1 MSSLGKLIVKG
12 WAFQADMAAFRDL
25 QYCKTDLIAAKGIV
39 FCKYTK
45 ASAALRALEAVNAT
59 GMVPTCSFPRTLCT
73 RVTECNA
80 VCF

>member
-1 MSSLGKLIVKG
+1 MLQLC
-12 WAFQADMAAFRDL
+12 WFQADMAAFRDL

-59 GMVPTCSFPRTLCT
+59 GMVPTLC
-73 RVTECNA
+73 
-80 VCF
+80 

>member
-1 MSSLGKLIVKG
+1 MR
-12 WAFQADMAAFRDL
+12 FQADMAAFRDL

-59 GMVPTCSFPRTLCT
+59 GMV
-73 RVTECNA
+73 
-80 VCF
+80 